1 MRLIYR
7 SRDAMKMFTEMGV
20 SARETPYEVAQD
32 SQVVITMLPSS
43 SHVSCVA
50 FLGRVLTIFYDQTAF
65 IWR

>member
-1 MRLIYR
+1 
-7 SRDAMKMFTEMGV
+7 MKMFTEMGV

-50 FLGRVLTIFYDQTAF
+50 F
-65 IWR
+65 